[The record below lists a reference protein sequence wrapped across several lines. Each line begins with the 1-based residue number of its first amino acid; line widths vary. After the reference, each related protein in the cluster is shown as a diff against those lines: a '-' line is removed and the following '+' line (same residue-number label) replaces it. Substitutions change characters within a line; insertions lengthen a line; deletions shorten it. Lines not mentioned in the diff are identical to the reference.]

1 MANTAIHRSNGE
13 KVFNV
18 INIGIML
25 LITIVTL
32 YPFLYVLFASFSE
45 GSKLLQHK
53 GALLWFEGFSTAA
66 YDRVFATESVKIGFQ
81 NTLFY
86 LVVGVAGNMFLT
98 ILAAYTLSRKGVMLN
113 KALTLLL
120 TFTMYFSGGMIPTY
134 MIYHELGL
142 VGNRWALIVNGL
154 ISTYNMIILISS
166 FREMPDALEESA
178 RIDGAGDWTILFKIV
193 VPLSL
198 PSIMV
203 IALYYA
209 VSRWNSWFPASL
221 YLTNVRDWP
230 IQMFLRRMLIEE
242 QMEEMMA
249 GSGAGTMEADSISQ
263 TLKYAMIMVST
274 VPILAVYPFIQ
285 RYFVKGIMI
294 GAVKG

>member
-1 MANTAIHRSNGE
+1 MANQAIRRSNGE

-25 LITIVTL
+25 VVTIATL

-66 YDRVFATESVKIGFQ
+66 YDRVFATESVRIGFQ

-86 LVVGVAGNMFLT
+86 LVVGVAGNMFFT
-98 ILAAYTLSRKGVMLN
+98 ILAAYALSRKGVMLT
-113 KALTLLL
+113 KVLTLLL

>member
-1 MANTAIHRSNGE
+1 MANMAIRRSNGE
-13 KVFNV
+13 KIFNVFN
-18 INIGIML
+18 
-25 LITIVTL
+25 ITIMVLLSIITL
-32 YPFLYVLFASFSE
+32 YPFLYVLFASFSD
-45 GSKLLQHK
+45 GAQLLQHK
-53 GALLWFEGFSTAA
+53 GALLWFKGFSTAA
-66 YDRVFATESVKIGFQ
+66 YDRVFSTETVIIGFK

-86 LVVGVAGNMFLT
+86 LIVGVGGNMFFT
-98 ILAAYTLSRKGVMLN
+98 ILGAYALSRKGIMLSRTI
-113 KALTLLL
+113 TLLL

-134 MIYHELGL
+134 MVYHELGL
-142 VGNRWALIVNGL
+142 IGSKWAIIASGL
-154 ISTYNMIILISS
+154 ISTYNLSILISS

-178 RIDGAGDWTILFKIV
+178 RIDGAGDWTILFRIV

-209 VSRWNSWFPASL
+209 VWRWNSWFPASL
-221 YLTNVRDWP
+221 YLTDVRDWP

-249 GSGAGTMEADSISQ
+249 SSGAGTMEANSISQ

>member
-1 MANTAIHRSNGE
+1 M
-13 KVFNV
+13 

>member
-285 RYFVKGIMI
+285 RYFVNGIMI

>member
-1 MANTAIHRSNGE
+1 MASNAICRSSGE
-13 KVFNV
+13 KAFN
-18 INIGIML
+18 ILNITVL
-25 LITIVTL
+25 CLIAVVTL
-32 YPFLYVLFASFSE
+32 YPFLYVLFASFSN
-45 GSKLLQHK
+45 GTALLQHK
-53 GALLWFEGFSTAA
+53 GALLWFQGFSTAA
-66 YDRVFATESVKIGFQ
+66 YERVFATESVYVGFR

-86 LVVGVAGNMFLT
+86 LVVGVMGNMFFT
-98 ILAAYTLSRKGVMLN
+98 VMGAYALSRKGIMLSR
-113 KALTLLL
+113 AITLLL

-134 MIYHELGL
+134 MVYHQLGL

-178 RIDGAGDWTILFKIV
+178 RIDGAGDWTILARIV
-193 VPLSL
+193 VPLSM

-203 IALYYA
+203 ITLYYA

-242 QMEEMMA
+242 QMQEMMA
-249 GSGAGTMEADSISQ
+249 GTGAGTIEADSISQ

-274 VPILAVYPFIQ
+274 VPILVVYPFIQ

>member
-1 MANTAIHRSNGE
+1 MANQAIRRSNGE

-18 INIGIML
+18 INICIML
-25 LITIVTL
+25 LVTIVTL

-66 YDRVFATESVKIGFQ
+66 YDRVFSTESVRVGFQ

-86 LVVGVAGNMFLT
+86 LVVGVAGNMFFT
-98 ILAAYTLSRKGVMLN
+98 ILAAYALSRKGVMITR
-113 KALTLLL
+113 ALTLLL

-134 MIYHELGL
+134 MIYHDLGL

-166 FREMPDALEESA
+166 FRELPDALEESA
-178 RIDGAGDWTILFKIV
+178 RIDGAGDWTILFRIV

>member
-1 MANTAIHRSNGE
+1 MANQAIRRSNGE

-25 LITIVTL
+25 MVTIATL

-66 YDRVFATESVKIGFQ
+66 YDRVFATESVRIGFQ

-86 LVVGVAGNMFLT
+86 LVVGVAGNMFFT
-98 ILAAYTLSRKGVMLN
+98 ILAAYALSRKGVMLT
-113 KALTLLL
+113 KVLTLLL

>member
-1 MANTAIHRSNGE
+1 MANQAIRRSNGE

-25 LITIVTL
+25 VVTIATL

-66 YDRVFATESVKIGFQ
+66 YDRVFATASVRIGFQ

-86 LVVGVAGNMFLT
+86 LVVGVAGNMFFT
-98 ILAAYTLSRKGVMLN
+98 ILAAYALSRKGVMLT
-113 KALTLLL
+113 KVLTLLL

>member
-1 MANTAIHRSNGE
+1 MKQPKNRLYINGSKIFDFFNVLFILIFTLLILVPILNIVASSFASNTALAHGNFIFFPSEFSLDNYKAVLNDDTIMRAFLISVS
-13 KVFNV
+13 KTV
-18 INIGIML
+18 IGV
-25 LITIVTL
+25 VTHVSFCAMVAYGLSKPNLKFRKL
-32 YPFLYVLFASFSE
+32 Y
-45 GSKLLQHK
+45 
-53 GALLWFEGFSTAA
+53 TAM
-66 YDRVFATESVKIGFQ
+66 
-81 NTLFY
+81 
-86 LVVGVAGNMFLT
+86 GV
-98 ILAAYTLSRKGVMLN
+98 
-113 KALTLLL
+113 
-120 TFTMYFSGGMIPTY
+120 FTMYFSGGMIPTY
-134 MIYHELGL
+134 MIYHDLGL

-166 FREMPDALEESA
+166 FRELPDALEESA
-178 RIDGAGDWTILFKIV
+178 RIDGAGDWTILFRIV

>member
-1 MANTAIHRSNGE
+1 MANQAIRRSNGE

-18 INIGIML
+18 FNICIML

-66 YDRVFATESVKIGFQ
+66 YERVFNTESVLIGFK

-86 LVVGVAGNMFLT
+86 LVVGVAGNMLFT
-98 ILAAYTLSRKGVMLN
+98 IMGAYALSRKGVMLTRE
-113 KALTLLL
+113 LTLLL

-134 MIYHELGL
+134 MVYHSLGL
-142 VGNRWALIVNGL
+142 VGSRWALIINSL

-166 FREMPDALEESA
+166 FRELPDALEESA
-178 RIDGAGDWTILFKIV
+178 RIDGAGDWTILFRIV

-242 QMEEMMA
+242 QMDEMMA
-249 GSGAGTMEADSISQ
+249 GTGAGTMEADSISQ

>member
-1 MANTAIHRSNGE
+1 MANQAIRRSNGE
-13 KVFNV
+13 KAFNV
-18 INIGIML
+18 INICIML
-25 LITIVTL
+25 LITIATL

-45 GSKLLQHK
+45 GSRLLQHK

-66 YDRVFATESVKIGFQ
+66 YERVFNTESVMIGFK

-86 LVVGVAGNMFLT
+86 LVVGVAGNMFFT
-98 ILAAYTLSRKGVMLN
+98 ILAAYALSRKGVMLT

-134 MIYHELGL
+134 MIYHNLGL
-142 VGNRWALIVNGL
+142 VGSRWALIVNGL

-166 FREMPDALEESA
+166 FRELPDALEESA

-193 VPLSL
+193 VPLSM

-249 GSGAGTMEADSISQ
+249 GTGAGTMEADSISQ

>member
-1 MANTAIHRSNGE
+1 MANMAIRRSNGE
-13 KVFNV
+13 KIFNVFN
-18 INIGIML
+18 
-25 LITIVTL
+25 ITIMVLLSIITL
-32 YPFLYVLFASFSE
+32 YPFLYVLFASFSD
-45 GSKLLQHK
+45 GAQLLQHK
-53 GALLWFEGFSTAA
+53 GALLWFKGFSTAA
-66 YDRVFATESVKIGFQ
+66 YDRVFSTETVIIGFK

-86 LVVGVAGNMFLT
+86 LIVGVGGNMFFT
-98 ILAAYTLSRKGVMLN
+98 ILGAYALSRKGIMLSRTI
-113 KALTLLL
+113 TLLL

-134 MIYHELGL
+134 MVYHELGL
-142 VGNRWALIVNGL
+142 IGSKWAIIASGL
-154 ISTYNMIILISS
+154 ISTYNLIILISS

-178 RIDGAGDWTILFKIV
+178 RIDGAGDWTILFRIV

-209 VSRWNSWFPASL
+209 VWRWNSWFPASL
-221 YLTNVRDWP
+221 YLTDVRDWP

-249 GSGAGTMEADSISQ
+249 SSGAGTMEANSISQ

>member
-1 MANTAIHRSNGE
+1 MANQAIRRSNGE

-18 INIGIML
+18 INICIML

-86 LVVGVAGNMFLT
+86 LVVGVAGNMFFT
-98 ILAAYTLSRKGVMLN
+98 ILAAYALSRKGVMLT
-113 KALTLLL
+113 KVLTLLL

-134 MIYHELGL
+134 MIYHNLGL
-142 VGNRWALIVNGL
+142 IGNRWALIVSGL

-178 RIDGAGDWTILFKIV
+178 RIDGAGDWTILFRIV

>member
-1 MANTAIHRSNGE
+1 MANQAIRRSNGE
-13 KVFNV
+13 KAFNV
-18 INIGIML
+18 INICIML

-66 YDRVFATESVKIGFQ
+66 YERVFNTESVMIGFK

-86 LVVGVAGNMFLT
+86 LVVGVAGNMFFT
-98 ILAAYTLSRKGVMLN
+98 ILAAYALSRKGVMLT

-134 MIYHELGL
+134 MIYHNLGL
-142 VGNRWALIVNGL
+142 VGSRWALIVNGL

-166 FREMPDALEESA
+166 FRELPDALEESA

-193 VPLSL
+193 VPLSM

-249 GSGAGTMEADSISQ
+249 GTGAGTMEADSISQ

>member
-1 MANTAIHRSNGE
+1 MANQAIRRSNGE

-18 INIGIML
+18 INICIML
-25 LITIVTL
+25 LVTIVTL
-32 YPFLYVLFASFSE
+32 YPFLYVLFTSFSE

-66 YDRVFATESVKIGFQ
+66 YDRVFSTESVRVGFQ

-86 LVVGVAGNMFLT
+86 LVVGVAGNMFFT
-98 ILAAYTLSRKGVMLN
+98 ILAAYALSRKGVMITR
-113 KALTLLL
+113 ALTLLL

-134 MIYHELGL
+134 MIYHDLGL

-166 FREMPDALEESA
+166 FRELPDALEESA
-178 RIDGAGDWTILFKIV
+178 RIDGAGDWTILFRIV

>member
-1 MANTAIHRSNGE
+1 MANSAIRRSNGE
-13 KVFNV
+13 KAFNVFNIIILSLV
-18 INIGIML
+18 AL
-25 LITIVTL
+25 STL
-32 YPFLYVLFASFSE
+32 YPFLYVLFASFSN
-45 GSKLLQHK
+45 GSQLLQHK
-53 GALLWFEGFSTAA
+53 GALLWFQGFSTAA
-66 YDRVFATESVKIGFQ
+66 YNRVFSTETVFIGFK

-86 LVVGVAGNMFLT
+86 LVVGVIGNMFFTVLG
-98 ILAAYTLSRKGVMLN
+98 AYALSRKGVMLS
-113 KALTLLL
+113 KPITLLL

-134 MIYHELGL
+134 MIYHNLGL
-142 VGNRWALIVNGL
+142 VGSKWAIIVNGL

-166 FREMPDALEESA
+166 FREMPEALEESA
-178 RIDGAGDWTILFKIV
+178 RIDGAGDWTILFRIV
-193 VPLSL
+193 VPLSM

-203 IALYYA
+203 ITLYYA

-249 GSGAGTMEADSISQ
+249 GSGAGTIEADSISQ

-274 VPILAVYPFIQ
+274 VPILVVYPFIQ

>member
-1 MANTAIHRSNGE
+1 MANQAIRRSNGE

-18 INIGIML
+18 INICIML
-25 LITIVTL
+25 MITIVTL

-86 LVVGVAGNMFLT
+86 LVVGVAGNMFFT
-98 ILAAYTLSRKGVMLN
+98 ILAAYALSRKGVMLT
-113 KALTLLL
+113 KVLTLLL

-134 MIYHELGL
+134 MIYHNLGL

>member
-1 MANTAIHRSNGE
+1 MANMAIRRSNGE
-13 KVFNV
+13 KIFNVFN
-18 INIGIML
+18 
-25 LITIVTL
+25 ITIMVLLSIITL
-32 YPFLYVLFASFSE
+32 YPFLYVLFASFSD
-45 GSKLLQHK
+45 GAQLLQHK
-53 GALLWFEGFSTAA
+53 GALLWFKGFSTAA
-66 YDRVFATESVKIGFQ
+66 YDRVFSTETVIIGFK

-86 LVVGVAGNMFLT
+86 LIVGVGGNMFFT
-98 ILAAYTLSRKGVMLN
+98 ILGAYALSRKGIMLSRTI
-113 KALTLLL
+113 TLLL

-134 MIYHELGL
+134 MVYHELGL
-142 VGNRWALIVNGL
+142 IGSKWAIIASGL
-154 ISTYNMIILISS
+154 ISTYNLIILISS

-178 RIDGAGDWTILFKIV
+178 RIDGAGDWTILFRIV

-209 VSRWNSWFPASL
+209 VWRWNSWFPASL
-221 YLTNVRDWP
+221 YLTDVRDWP

-249 GSGAGTMEADSISQ
+249 SSGAGTMEANSISQ

-274 VPILAVYPFIQ
+274 VPILAVYPFIT
-285 RYFVKGIMI
+285 RYFVNGIMI

>member
-1 MANTAIHRSNGE
+1 
-13 KVFNV
+13 
-18 INIGIML
+18 
-25 LITIVTL
+25 
-32 YPFLYVLFASFSE
+32 
-45 GSKLLQHK
+45 
-53 GALLWFEGFSTAA
+53 
-66 YDRVFATESVKIGFQ
+66 
-81 NTLFY
+81 
-86 LVVGVAGNMFLT
+86 MFFT
-98 ILAAYTLSRKGVMLN
+98 ILAAYALSRKGVMLT
-113 KALTLLL
+113 KVLTLLL

>member
-1 MANTAIHRSNGE
+1 MANQAIRRSNGE

-25 LITIVTL
+25 MVTIATL

-53 GALLWFEGFSTAA
+53 GVLLWFEGFSTAA
-66 YDRVFATESVKIGFQ
+66 YDRVFATESVRIGFQ

-86 LVVGVAGNMFLT
+86 LVVGVAGNMFFT
-98 ILAAYTLSRKGVMLN
+98 ILAAYALSRKGVMLT
-113 KALTLLL
+113 KVLTLLL

-263 TLKYAMIMVST
+263 TMKYAMIMVST

>member
-1 MANTAIHRSNGE
+1 MANTAIRRSNGE

-25 LITIVTL
+25 VVTIATL

-66 YDRVFATESVKIGFQ
+66 YDRVFATESVRIGFQ

-86 LVVGVAGNMFLT
+86 LVVGVAGNMFFT
-98 ILAAYTLSRKGVMLN
+98 ILAAYALSRKGVMLT
-113 KALTLLL
+113 KVLTLLL